1 MQKFIIFLIGRY
13 LNILNSISSKLGGK
27 HAFYIFCYPFKAK
40 INKRQQTYLDTAD
53 QFKLPVEDFEIQCY
67 RWGSGPRKILLVH
80 GWQSN
85 TYRWK
90 KFIETLKMNEF
101 SIYSFDAPGH
111 GNSGSLFS
119 NVPLYEKALS
129 KIVDH
134 IGNPESIISHSIG
147 SFSTLYYMNE
157 NPQKVPLK
165 MVSMASPN
173 SANDFVKEYS
183 RILNLSEK
191 TMTNL
196 KAYFQTYASKDISYF
211 SLDNLFEKNNTKGL
225 IIHDKSDKVV
235 TSDYAKKMHHLWPK
249 SKLVLTD
256 GHGHKLNDEFI
267 IGMVKEFV
275 HG

>member
-1 MQKFIIFLIGRY
+1 MEKVIIFLIGNY
-13 LNILNSISSKLGGK
+13 LNILNAISPKMGGK
-27 HAFYIFCYPFKAK
+27 QAFYIFCFPFKAK
-40 INKRQQTYLDTAD
+40 INKKQQAYLDTAD
-53 QFKLPVEDFEIQCY
+53 QFKLPVDDFEIQCY

-157 NPQKVPLK
+157 NPQNVPLK

-196 KAYFQTYASKDISYF
+196 SAYFQTYASKDISYF
-211 SLDNLFEKNNTKGL
+211 SLENLFEKNKTKGL

-235 TSDYAKKMHHLWPK
+235 TSDYAKKMHHLWPQ
-249 SKLVLTD
+249 SKLVITD
-256 GHGHKLNDEFI
+256 GHGHKLNDDI
-267 IGMVKEFV
+267 IVRMVKEFV
-275 HG
+275 Q